1 MSVNPMAP
9 QAMGSWNNYGTQ
21 PSAATSAQNGTS
33 EVSERDVRVMKRK
46 QVSLAAAGGRGERL
60 YQAGSFATLISSPP
74 RLQANRDSAR
84 RSKQKKKQEFE
95 DLGSKRAE
103 LTETN
108 RVLIARVD
116 EATERVRALQET
128 NVKLQQQYQSLK
140 QA

>member
-9 QAMGSWNNYGTQ
+9 QAMGSWNNYGTQQ

-46 QVSLAAAGGRGERL
+46 
-60 YQAGSFATLISSPP
+60 
-74 RLQANRDSAR
+74 QANRDSAR

-103 LTETN
+103 LTEAN
-108 RVLIARVD
+108 RLLLARVD
-116 EATERVRALQET
+116 EATERVRALQEI